1 MGNIGFNVNREEK
14 KECDNLS
21 IPCDYQHA
29 LCIGATGSGKTASV
43 ILPAMKDR
51 IEKNHAL
58 LAYIYKGHEDKKIKQ
73 MAKDAGRLSDVI
85 EIGKPH
91 GSYINLLSM
100 LDREGVKNIFL
111 ALLGA
116 GTHSS
121 NRDPYW
127 SNAASRVGVTMVE
140 ITRQMYKI
148 HKLFIRNS
156 TSRITFNQ
164 VKVTLETN
172 DEKEDIIFPYS
183 TEVPTFQTIFRVTN
197 HAKLMRCFFDGLETY
212 IEQVHLALKHEIQQA
227 KVSILLSSNSTKES
241 DQIKQFTKQVSKEI
255 LKLEKIIEDYGKFF
269 VSVDSGEN
277 GGNNGVLQILNNAL
291 MGVSNR
297 DYINEHS
304 LDILEAIENKAII
317 IIDIEGLGKDGHG
330 ALLESIL
337 SKLAIRVRNGTP
349 SSVSIFID
357 EANRV
362 LSHGTDIHNDV
373 LREANVE
380 LIVAIQNEEQMITKF
395 GNVAWQAIRKNF
407 KHNYEID
414 LEHNVSYNNA
424 SYMSVTPLL
433 FQAEILR
440 NTEYDYN
447 TQEHVQK
454 ILYENFDIETTL
466 PAKFN
471 IVYTVNI
478 FESLGTIDI
487 VDHNNVILAIEY
499 LGVRLKQN
507 LKLQMKK
514 YGFAQ
519 KNIQKSLSL

>member
-1 MGNIGFNVNREEK
+1 MGNIGFNVNSEEK
-14 KECDNLS
+14 KEYGSLS

-100 LDREGVKNIFL
+100 LDREGVKNVFL

-127 SNAASRVGVTMVE
+127 SNAASRVGVIMVE

-148 HKLFIRNS
+148 HKFFIQNS
-156 TSRITFNQ
+156 TSKITFNQ
-164 VKVTLETN
+164 VKVTLEIN
-172 DEKEDIIFPYS
+172 DKKEDIIYLYP
-183 TEVPTFQTIFRVTN
+183 TEVPTFQTLFRVTN
-197 HAKLMRCFFDGLETY
+197 HAKYMKCFFDGLEIY
-212 IEQVHLALKHEIQQA
+212 IEQVHNALKNEIQQA
-227 KVSILLSSNSTKES
+227 NVSILLSSNSSIEA
-241 DQIKQFTKQVSKEI
+241 DQIKKFTKQVSKDI
-255 LKLEKIIEDYGKFF
+255 LKLEKIIDNYGKFF
-269 VSVDSGEN
+269 VSIDSGES

-297 DYINEHS
+297 DYINDHS
-304 LDILEAIENKAII
+304 LDLLEAIENKAII
-317 IIDIEGLGKDGHG
+317 IIDIEGLGKDVHG

-362 LSHGTDIHNDV
+362 LSEGTDIHNDV

-395 GNVAWQAIRKNF
+395 GDVAWQAIRKNF
-407 KHNYEID
+407 KHNYEINLD
-414 LEHNVSYNNA
+414 HNISYNNE
-424 SYMSVTPLL
+424 SNVSVLPLL
-433 FQAEILR
+433 FQEKSLR
-440 NTEYDYN
+440 SAEYDYN
-447 TQEHVQK
+447 FQEHVQK
-454 ILYENFDIETTL
+454 ILYENFDIETAL
-466 PAKFN
+466 PMKFN

-487 VDHNNVILAIEY
+487 VDHNNMILSIEY

-519 KNIQKSLSL
+519 KHIQKSLSI